1 MSRTLRI
8 AALQLR
14 AHDRADFAQRLPAL
28 TKVIAETAREHDLV
42 VLPEGTMPAY
52 VLGDDRVDDG
62 LLARAAETLA
72 AIARDERCVI
82 VAGAALR
89 HQGVLYNSALVFES
103 DGSIAGHAEKIFLW
117 HFDRQWFT
125 PGTSL
130 APISTSIGTLGVLI
144 CADGRMPAIAATL
157 VDRGAELLAMP
168 TAWVTSGRDP
178 SLLENIQADL
188 LGRVRAFENNVPF
201 IAANKCGIELEMV
214 AYCGKSQIIDAA
226 GTILA
231 IGSQDEQ
238 AVVSAVVTLDRM
250 HPHRHAAAPP
260 QPRPPAPDAPLRV
273 AISIGALPVDIT
285 DRLRVLEADL
295 ALAAVG
301 SDDFAAFDAAVNAA
315 RIGLDAL
322 FDPRTLVEYRRAG
335 YRVAIVDADRTHPW
349 LERVAR
355 ARAAEVRM
363 YAIVFDR
370 QAERAY
376 AVDPDGAVIAG
387 TFGDYRIASFPLD
400 LRRTHQT
407 MIAPG
412 TDIAAGIERV
422 HALETA

>member
-1 MSRTLRI
+1 
-8 AALQLR
+8 
-14 AHDRADFAQRLPAL
+14 
-28 TKVIAETAREHDLV
+28 
-42 VLPEGTMPAY
+42 MPAY

-72 AIARDERCVI
+72 AVARDERCVI
-82 VAGAALR
+82 VAGTALR
-89 HQGVLYNSALVFES
+89 REGILYNSALAFDN

-117 HFDRQWFT
+117 HFDRQWFA
-125 PGTSL
+125 PGESL
-130 APISTSIGTLGVLI
+130 SPIVTSIGTLGVLV

-157 VDRGAELLAMP
+157 VDRGAELLVMP

-178 SLLENIQADL
+178 SMLENIQADL

-201 IAANKCGIELEMV
+201 IAANKCGMELEMV
-214 AYCGKSQIIDAA
+214 AYCGKSQIVDAA
-226 GTILA
+226 GAILA
-231 IGSQDEQ
+231 IGSQNDQ
-238 AVVSAVVTLDRM
+238 AVVSAMVTLDRV
-250 HPHRHAAAPP
+250 HPHRHTAAPP
-260 QPRPPAPDAPLRV
+260 QPRPPAPDTSLRA
-273 AISIGALPVDIT
+273 AISIGPLPADIA
-285 DRLRVLEADL
+285 DRLRVLEANV
-295 ALAAVG
+295 ALAAIG
-301 SDDFAAFDAAVNAA
+301 SDDFAAFDTAVNAA
-315 RIGLDAL
+315 RIDLDAF
-322 FDPRTLVEYRRAG
+322 FDPRTLVAYRRAG
-335 YRVAIVDADRTHPW
+335 YRAVVVDADRTHPW

-407 MIAPG
+407 MVAPG

-422 HALETA
+422 HGLETAERS